1 MEYRHEQVKDTGE
14 RYIVENGKVVKRYY
28 VGEKDGKIYLR
39 KLREI
44 ILHGGSCKKK
54 VLTKC
59 KVRCKINSKKFLLG
73 AEV

>member
-39 KLREI
+39 KKA
-44 ILHGGSCKKK
+44 ILSVEDKPKAYYPWQ
-54 VLTKC
+54 VSETEA
-59 KVRCKINSKKFLLG
+59 KILKNSLK
-73 AEV
+73 

>member
-39 KLREI
+39 KKA
-44 ILHGGSCKKK
+44 ILSVDDSPKAYYPWQVSETEAKILKKQP
-54 VLTKC
+54 
-59 KVRCKINSKKFLLG
+59 
-73 AEV
+73 